1 MSCPTLFS
9 GTRGEEEAAA
19 GNNDIKSWTVPT
31 WVFSKE
37 RKGKKEG
44 GREQRMRKKRN
55 KKCLEMWC
63 GII

>member
-37 RKGKKEG
+37 SKGKKVDENK
-44 GREQRMRKKRN
+44 ELERKGTKVSGN
-55 KKCLEMWC
+55 VV
-63 GII
+63 